1 MDLKISTA
9 KAKSSAKEEK
19 DNRAKEEKERF
30 CEKLA
35 DMRDIFQNIW
45 REEKLKRGVQEKFQ
59 YLEDIRNEKI
69 FCQGHQAFKKSP
81 QAALFY
87 NMELYSGINNLLTED
102 QLETIHQELKSMW
115 VEPTKKHA
123 QNDTLDQYIV
133 NVATVELITKLYGEE
148 FQLDQEEAI
157 RRIMLTPE
165 IEEDTM
171 GGKGKGGECDRP
183 KSSAG

>member
-1 MDLKISTA
+1 M
-9 KAKSSAKEEK
+9 
-19 DNRAKEEKERF
+19 
-30 CEKLA
+30 
-35 DMRDIFQNIW
+35 
-45 REEKLKRGVQEKFQ
+45 
-59 YLEDIRNEKI
+59 
-69 FCQGHQAFKKSP
+69 
-81 QAALFY
+81 
-87 NMELYSGINNLLTED
+87 
-102 QLETIHQELKSMW
+102 
-115 VEPTKKHA
+115 
-123 QNDTLDQYIV
+123 